1 MAATDDGKTQGA
13 LLFSLDQR
21 SGGGAGGLALRA
33 LALDTA
39 ELFSIG
45 ENKVH
50 VLVEREHLAGHLTAV
65 VERGA
70 HAVVNQ
76 VLHLSLL
83 VALRHDWRGACE
95 HDFGSDRVDW
105 RGVAWS

>member
-39 ELFSIG
+39 ELFGIG

-50 VLVEREHLAGHLTAV
+50 VLLHVSIKEAPET
-65 VERGA
+65 RG
-70 HAVVNQ
+70 
-76 VLHLSLL
+76 
-83 VALRHDWRGACE
+83 
-95 HDFGSDRVDW
+95 FG
-105 RGVAWS
+105 